1 MKWIGLAVG
10 LSLISGSTAG
20 AYLASTRGMGLGGPT
35 EEKISIRQ
43 GSNRG
48 RRHGGG
54 FYFLY
59 FSGRRRHYGGG
70 LHGGK

>member
-1 MKWIGLAVG
+1 MKWIGLILGLTLIVG
-10 LSLISGSTAG
+10 ATGSAFV
-20 AYLASTRGMGLGGPT
+20 ASTTGMGLGGPSD
-35 EEKISIRQ
+35 EKISIRE
-43 GSNRG
+43 GSERG

-59 FSGRRRHYGGG
+59 FSGRRHYGGG